1 MSIDDYLDLLNY
13 AKHINDGPWQADI
26 IETLKNFRQTS
37 EEEQRAENV
46 RELWSRFDEV
56 NHLLLKL
63 FDKIRDEED
72 VKDCGRWKEQL
83 WELKLER
90 ITLSKQIQKQYIKII

>member
-13 AKHINDGPWQADI
+13 AKQMNDEQWQADI
-26 IETLKNFRQTS
+26 IETLNNFRQIS

-56 NHLLLKL
+56 NHLLLEL
-63 FDKIRDEED
+63 FDKLRDGED
-72 VKDCGRWKEQL
+72 AEDSGRWKEQI
-83 WELKLER
+83 WEMKLER
-90 ITLSKQIQKQYIKII
+90 ITLSRQIQKQYIKII